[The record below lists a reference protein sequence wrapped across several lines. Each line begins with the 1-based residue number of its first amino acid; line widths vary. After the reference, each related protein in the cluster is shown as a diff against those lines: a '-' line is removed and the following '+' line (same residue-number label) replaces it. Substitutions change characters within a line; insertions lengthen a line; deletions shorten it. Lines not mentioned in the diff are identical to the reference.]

1 MGEEKLERVGII
13 ENPKG
18 QGYVVNLY
26 VKGEPQF
33 GQIQIQDKSIYYA
46 EDVKENW
53 ENGILTPNNEYIVK
67 DTTAWL

>member
-26 VKGEPQF
+26 VKGKPQF

-67 DTTAWL
+67 DATAWL